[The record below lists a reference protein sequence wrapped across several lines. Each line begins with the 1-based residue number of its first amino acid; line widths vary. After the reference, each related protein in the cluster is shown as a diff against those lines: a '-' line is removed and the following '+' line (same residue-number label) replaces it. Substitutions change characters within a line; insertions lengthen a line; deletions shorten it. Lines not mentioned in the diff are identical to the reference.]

1 MRLVPLLSLSAPLYP
16 TVHTILTSPLPP
28 NSEHNTT
35 ARLLNTHLSLSS
47 PSSSSKPPTPLTPL
61 HDLSTDRPIR
71 HFPKH
76 ERDIRTMGPSEVIQV
91 LQALGVK
98 SLGMSAAEK
107 KGEVRAQTGL
117 PREAEKEGVVEK
129 GEGEGKAEV
138 PKTKTVPKVAP
149 GSTAEKVGK
158 MGTATAKGVGK
169 PVVGGKAGE
178 EKKP

>member
-1 MRLVPLLSLSAPLYP
+1 MPYP
-16 TVHTILTSPLPP
+16 SISSPEVCCTIANTHSSPP
-28 NSEHNTT
+28 SEHNAA
-35 ARLLNTHLSLSS
+35 ARVLNAHLPPLSH
-47 PSSSSKPPTPLTPL
+47 TPLTPL